1 MIPVKPA
8 IVYGDL
14 TGEWPSSATGG
25 LASLTR
31 TVTLSSTTAAAT
43 ASGVEGATSSS
54 AANAKSALTTS
65 DAIEFGGG
73 VGATGD
79 SETASGGAAAASG
92 SLSPPSPST
101 TEMEAPNTERKKE
114 IERRERVEGC
124 HMHIRKRRGRQLDE

>member
-73 VGATGD
+73 VGPTGD
-79 SETASGGAAAASG
+79 SETVSGAASLNESG
-92 SLSPPSPST
+92 SLSPTPPST
-101 TEMEAPNTERKKE
+101 EIEAPDTK
-114 IERRERVEGC
+114 
-124 HMHIRKRRGRQLDE
+124 RKR